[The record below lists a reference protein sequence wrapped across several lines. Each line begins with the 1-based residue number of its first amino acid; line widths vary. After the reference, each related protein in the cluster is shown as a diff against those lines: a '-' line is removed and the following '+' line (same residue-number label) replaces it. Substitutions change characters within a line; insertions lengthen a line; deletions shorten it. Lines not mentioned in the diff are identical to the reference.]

1 MTICKLSEF
10 DECSNEVAPSQR
22 FVPRPREFCCEEHS
36 NRYRYLKRRANGLLE
51 DRKQERRLR
60 KVSPE
65 QREQATQA
73 LAGIT
78 VGFVPSKF
86 VRRI

>member
-36 NRYRYLKRRANGLLE
+36 SRYRYLKRRANGLLE

-73 LAGIT
+73 LAGIKA
-78 VGFVPSKF
+78 GFVSSKF
-86 VRRI
+86 VRRV